1 MNFLPSSLRAGPGAE
16 IYNELLEK
24 DLIYPDLEWQAY
36 VSEIGERL
44 LDSIE
49 GVEQTYTFTVVD
61 QSLVN
66 AWATPD
72 AYIFVTRGILSF
84 LSTEDE
90 LAAVLGHEI
99 GHVVGKHSKRSV
111 SNKRLG
117 TALGLLGAL
126 ATLSLI
132 HI

>member
-1 MNFLPSSLRAGPGAE
+1 MA
-16 IYNELLEK
+16 
-24 DLIYPDLEWQAY
+24 DLCVRTW
-36 VSEIGERL
+36 GRL
-44 LDSIE
+44 LNSIE

-90 LAAVLGHEI
+90 LAAVLGH
-99 GHVVGKHSKRSV
+99 GSAM
-111 SNKRLG
+111 L
-117 TALGLLGAL
+117 
-126 ATLSLI
+126 
-132 HI
+132 